1 MDYYATLGL
10 KRNASDAE
18 IKKAYRGLAMKHHP
32 DRGGDEKKFKE
43 ISQAY
48 DFLSDPEKKQII
60 DLGGDPNAQ
69 PGMGGFNQGP
79 FEFHFNTGNI
89 NDMFGNFGFGG
100 FGRQPQRRN
109 QSLSVNV
116 EISLEDVLH
125 GKDLNAEVSI
135 PGRAKMINIQ
145 IPPGIEHG
153 QQIRYEGMADHSI
166 TNLKPGDLLVNVFV
180 KEHDVFKRDHTS
192 LIIEK
197 TLDMWDA
204 VLGADLEIL
213 TLDKKTLTITVPPG
227 TQPDTVL
234 SCRGEGLPNMRT
246 RQRGNLLIKIKVVVP
261 RLLNSDQIALIKTIK
276 QGNVK

>member
-1 MDYYATLGL
+1 MDYYAILGL

-18 IKKAYRGLAMKHHP
+18 IKKAYRSLAMKHHP
-32 DRGGDEKKFKE
+32 DRGGDEKQFKE

-69 PGMGGFNQGP
+69 PGGFNQGP

-116 EISLEDVLH
+116 EISLEDVLN

-153 QQIRYEGMADHSI
+153 QQIRYEGMGDHSI

-180 KEHDVFKRDHTS
+180 KEHGVFKREHTS

-197 TLDMWDA
+197 TLDVWDA
-204 VLGADLEIL
+204 ILGTPIEIL